1 MGKAIIT
8 HKSKEAQH
16 LLLKP
21 NTVNQLLKNT
31 VIFQEQEEV
40 TYICMVLKGR
50 ITAINHGS
58 RVVLTQ
64 GCMFG
69 IHDLFLGRYLSNYVV
84 SEDAVIFPF
93 QVRGVDS
100 LHEIF
105 AINKDYQGVIMYS
118 LCYYIR
124 ELSHVL
130 EEISRCDESLYE
142 YLKEEYSLYVKEGQ
156 SNKFH
161 VNALPKIEELEL
173 YSSEADYNHR
183 EAEFF
188 CECSNLPLVA
198 VKEFYGY
205 SESMTMAHI
214 EAASAILANLTL
226 ECLEITTHLEEAF
239 LLLMNNNEM
248 CLFKRTVAL
257 YQEFRKNGFINQG
270 LMRRIDDMVD
280 RINTVDKILSLYTNH
295 SVTLD
300 RKDFEERYL
309 SLVVGS
315 EPEETKKDETADI
328 KVMVD
333 SLRGSMGQII
343 RFVEL
348 EKEKE
353 LAFSKAVEY
362 FVNAEDR
369 LSPDDVM
376 RLSRKEITKYY
387 YEIYE
392 RAFLIS
398 YKKEKP
404 IPKAVDLFLKY
415 GLVDERLLTEQQL
428 YSLCKLDAGTTAGP
442 CRIYT
447 LYEWLSLI
455 MQGKR
460 EPSKSEF
467 DLDYTDNLRTMRK
480 KGEITEQEEKEL
492 RVNVEKKLHYEVTNM
507 FAYNNKLLNGQ
518 ISIFLPILY
527 KEQFY
532 NVIERAFVTKQRIND
547 SFEKVLQIDYSAF
560 HREALYVNAE
570 AGIEKEYIMK
580 QVLPEIIILPIAGSN
595 GSMWQ
600 EISDKRRT
608 NPGRFLFPH
617 FIDSNLDDVMI
628 RLFGR
633 FRWEL
638 CRSIQGTAWND
649 LKHKSLTSEYVD
661 YIQFY
666 RRNHDLSEERKEK
679 LKLQIQK
686 GRNNTREIFV
696 IDYEAWIKGEAFGA
710 IRLNK
715 VAREILATYCPFS
728 KEIREKMIM
737 QPLFVEAFG
746 KFQRNTAKKI
756 RELELRFHSLAK
768 EKIELTKELEDTM
781 SFYRNL

>member
-1 MGKAIIT
+1 M
-8 HKSKEAQH
+8 
-16 LLLKP
+16 LLKP
-21 NTVNQLLKNT
+21 NTVNQLLRGT

-58 RVVLTQ
+58 RIVLTQ

-69 IHDLFLGRYLSNYVV
+69 IHDLFLGRYLSNYVA
-84 SEDAVIFPF
+84 SEDVVIYPFP
-93 QVRGVDS
+93 VSGVDS

-105 AINKDYQGVIMYS
+105 AFNKDYQGVIIYS

-124 ELSHVL
+124 ELSRVL

-142 YLKEEYSLYVKEGQ
+142 YLKEEYAYYVKAGH
-156 SNKFH
+156 SNKFP
-161 VNALPKIEELEL
+161 VYALPKIEELVAYNSDIEF
-173 YSSEADYNHR
+173 NHR
-183 EAEFF
+183 EADFF
-188 CECSNLPLVA
+188 CECSNLPLTA
-198 VKEFYGY
+198 VKAFYGH
-205 SESMTMAHI
+205 SESMTMSHVE
-214 EAASAILANLTL
+214 EACSILANITL
-226 ECLEITTHLEEAF
+226 QCLEITSHLEEGF
-239 LLLMNNNEM
+239 LLLMNNSEM
-248 CLFKRTVAL
+248 CLFKREIAL
-257 YQEFRKNGFINQG
+257 YQDFKKDGFINQE
-270 LMRRIDDMVD
+270 LMHRIDNMVD
-280 RINTVDKILSLYTNH
+280 RINSIDKVLSLYTNH

-300 RKDFEERYL
+300 RKEFEELYL
-309 SLVVGS
+309 SLVVTS
-315 EPEETKKDETADI
+315 ESQETTKDETADI
-328 KVMVD
+328 KAMVD
-333 SLRGSMGQII
+333 SLSGSMRQIFSFI
-343 RFVEL
+343 EL

-353 LAFSKAVEY
+353 IAFSTAVEY

-369 LSPDDVM
+369 LSPDDEM
-376 RLSRKEITKYY
+376 RLKRKEITKYY

-392 RAFLIS
+392 RAFLIA
-398 YKKEKP
+398 YKKQKA
-404 IPKAVDLFLKY
+404 IPKVIDLFLKY

-428 YSLCKLDAGTTAGP
+428 YSLCKLDAGTTEGP

-455 MQGKR
+455 MQGKK

-467 DLDYTDNLRTMRK
+467 DLDYVDHLRTMRK
-480 KGEITEQEEKEL
+480 KGDITEKEEKEL
-492 RVNVEKKLHYEVTNM
+492 LVNVEKKLHYEITNM

-532 NVIERAFVTKQRIND
+532 NVIERAFVTKERIND
-547 SFEKVLQIDYSAF
+547 SFSKVLEIDYSAF
-560 HREALYVNAE
+560 HREALYVNVE

-580 QVLPEIIILPIAGSN
+580 QVLPEIIILPISGSN

-600 EISDKRRT
+600 EISGKRRN

-617 FIDSNLDDVMI
+617 FIDSNLDDIMI

-638 CRSIQGTAWND
+638 CRCIQGTAWND

-696 IDYEAWIKGEAFGA
+696 LDYEAWIKGEAFGA

-715 VAREILATYCPFS
+715 VARELLATYCPFS
-728 KEIREKMIM
+728 KEIREKLIM

-746 KFQRNTAKKI
+746 RFQRNTAKKL
-756 RELELRFHSLAK
+756 RELELRFHALAK
-768 EKIELTKELEDTM
+768 ERIELTKELENTM
-781 SFYRNL
+781 SFYRDL

>member
-1 MGKAIIT
+1 
-8 HKSKEAQH
+8 

-58 RVVLTQ
+58 RIVLTQ

-69 IHDLFLGRYLSNYVV
+69 IHDLFLGRYLSNYVA
-84 SEDAVIFPF
+84 SEDAVIYPFP
-93 QVRGVDS
+93 VSGVDS

-105 AINKDYQGVIMYS
+105 AFNKDYQGVIIYS

-124 ELSHVL
+124 ELSQVL
-130 EEISRCDESLYE
+130 EEISRCDESLFD
-142 YLKEEYSLYVKEGQ
+142 YLKDEYSYY
-156 SNKFH
+156 
-161 VNALPKIEELEL
+161 VNAGHSSKLPVYAIPKIEELEG
-173 YSSEADYNHR
+173 YNSEVEFNHR
-183 EAEFF
+183 EADFF
-188 CECSNLPLVA
+188 CECSNLPLAA
-198 VKEFYGY
+198 VKTFYGH
-205 SESMTMAHI
+205 SESMTMAHV
-214 EAASAILANLTL
+214 EDACAILANLTL
-226 ECLEITTHLEEAF
+226 NCQEVNVHLEDTF
-239 LLLMNNNEM
+239 KLLMNNSEM
-248 CLFKRTVAL
+248 CLFKRTIAL
-257 YQEFRKNGFINQG
+257 YQDFKKDGLVNQE
-270 LMRRIDDMVD
+270 LMRRIDNMVD
-280 RINTVDKILSLYTNH
+280 RINSVDKILSLYTNH
-295 SVTLD
+295 SVTLE
-300 RKDFEERYL
+300 RKEFEELYL
-309 SLVVGS
+309 SLVVET
-315 EPEETKKDETADI
+315 EPEETTNNDTADI
-328 KVMVD
+328 KAMVD
-333 SLRGSMGQII
+333 SLHGSMRQIFN
-343 RFVEL
+343 FVEL
-348 EKEKE
+348 EKEKVI
-353 LAFSKAVEY
+353 AFTKAVDY

-369 LSPDDVM
+369 LSPDDEM
-376 RLSRKEITKYY
+376 RLKRREITKLY

-398 YKKEKP
+398 YKKQKA
-404 IPKAVDLFLKY
+404 IPKAIELFLRY
-415 GLVDERLLTEQQL
+415 GFVDERLLTEQQL
-428 YSLCKLDAGTTAGP
+428 HSLCKLDAGTNEGP

-467 DLDYTDNLRTMRK
+467 DLEYVDHLRALRK
-480 KGEITEQEEKEL
+480 KGEITESVEKEL
-492 RVNVEKKLHYEVTNM
+492 LVDVDKKLHYEVTNM

-518 ISIFLPILY
+518 ISIFIPILY

-532 NVIERAFVTKQRIND
+532 NVVERAMLTKQKIND
-547 SFEKVLQIDYSAF
+547 SFEKVLAIDYSAF
-560 HREALYVNAE
+560 HRESLYVNAE

-580 QVLPEIIILPIAGSN
+580 QVLPEIIILPVAGSN

-600 EISDKRRT
+600 EISIKRRN
-608 NPGRFLFPH
+608 NPGRFLFPQ
-617 FIDSNLDDVMI
+617 FIDSNLDDIMI
-628 RLFGR
+628 KLFAR

-638 CRSIQGTAWND
+638 CRCIQGTAWND

-696 IDYEAWIKGEAFGA
+696 IDYEAWIKGEASGA

-715 VAREILATYCPFS
+715 VARDLLATYCPFS
-728 KEIREKMIM
+728 KEIREKLAT
-737 QPLFVEAFG
+737 QPLFVEAFARY
-746 KFQRNTAKKI
+746 QRNTTKKI
-756 RELELRFHSLAK
+756 RELELRFHALTK

-781 SFYRNL
+781 SFYREL

>member
-1 MGKAIIT
+1 M
-8 HKSKEAQH
+8 
-16 LLLKP
+16 LLKP
-21 NTVNQLLKNT
+21 NTVNQILKGT

-58 RVVLTQ
+58 RIVLTQ

-69 IHDLFLGRYLSNYVV
+69 IHDLFLGRYLSNYVA
-84 SEDAVIFPF
+84 SEDVVIYPFP
-93 QVRGVDS
+93 VSGVDS

-105 AINKDYQGVIMYS
+105 AFNKDYQGVIIYS

-124 ELSHVL
+124 ELSRVF
-130 EEISRCDESLYE
+130 EEISRCDESLYD
-142 YLKEEYSLYVKEGQ
+142 YLKDEYSYYVKEGH
-156 SNKFH
+156 NYKLP
-161 VNALPKIEELEL
+161 VYALPNIEELVV
-173 YSSEADYNHR
+173 YSSDIEFNHR
-183 EAEFF
+183 EADFF
-188 CECSNLPLVA
+188 CECSNLPLAA
-198 VKEFYGY
+198 VKTFYGH

-214 EAASAILANLTL
+214 ENACSILANLTL
-226 ECLEITTHLEEAF
+226 VCLEITSHLEEAF
-239 LLLMNNNEM
+239 LLLMNSSEM
-248 CLFKRTVAL
+248 CLFKRTIAL
-257 YQEFRKNGFINQG
+257 YQDLKKNGFINQE
-270 LMRRIDDMVD
+270 LMRRIDNMVD
-280 RINTVDKILSLYTNH
+280 RINSIDKVLSLNTNH
-295 SVTLD
+295 SVILD
-300 RKDFEERYL
+300 RKDFEELYL

-315 EPEETKKDETADI
+315 ESEETTRDETADI
-328 KVMVD
+328 KLMVD
-333 SLRGSMGQII
+333 SLSGSMRQIFSFI
-343 RFVEL
+343 EL

-353 LAFSKAVEY
+353 EAFLKAVEY

-369 LSPDDVM
+369 LSPDDEM
-376 RLSRKEITKYY
+376 RLKRKEITKYY

-398 YKKEKP
+398 YKKQKA
-404 IPKAVDLFLKY
+404 IPKAIDLLLRY
-415 GLVDERLLTEQQL
+415 GFVDERLLTEQQL
-428 YSLCKLDAGTTAGP
+428 YSLCKLDAGSTEGP

-447 LYEWLSLI
+447 LYEWFSLI

-467 DLDYTDNLRTMRK
+467 DLDYVDYLRTMRK
-480 KGEITEQEEKEL
+480 RNEITEKEEKEL
-492 RVNVEKKLHYEVTNM
+492 LVDVEKKLHYEVTNM

-532 NVIERAFVTKQRIND
+532 NVVERAIVTKQRIND
-547 SFEKVLQIDYSAF
+547 SFSKVLEIDYCAF

-600 EISDKRRT
+600 EISDKRRN

-638 CRSIQGTAWND
+638 CRCIQGTAWND

-666 RRNHDLSEERKEK
+666 RRNHELSEDRKEK

-715 VAREILATYCPFS
+715 VARELLATYCPFS
-728 KEIREKMIM
+728 KGIREKLIT

-746 KFQRNTAKKI
+746 RFQRNTAKKL
-756 RELELRFHSLAK
+756 RELELRFHALAK
-768 EKIELTKELEDTM
+768 ERIEPTKELEDTM
-781 SFYRNL
+781 SFYLDL

>member
-1 MGKAIIT
+1 
-8 HKSKEAQH
+8 

-58 RVVLTQ
+58 RIVLTQ

-69 IHDLFLGRYLSNYVV
+69 IHDLFLGRYLSNYVA
-84 SEDAVIFPF
+84 SEDAVIYPFP
-93 QVRGVDS
+93 VSGVDS

-105 AINKDYQGVIMYS
+105 AFNKDYQGVIIYS

-124 ELSHVL
+124 ELSQVL
-130 EEISRCDESLYE
+130 EEISRCDESLFE
-142 YLKEEYSLYVKEGQ
+142 YLKDEYSYY
-156 SNKFH
+156 
-161 VNALPKIEELEL
+161 VNAGHSSKLPVYAIPKFEELEG
-173 YSSEADYNHR
+173 YNSEVEFNHR
-183 EAEFF
+183 EADFF
-188 CECSNLPLVA
+188 CECSNLPLAA
-198 VKEFYGY
+198 VKTFYGH
-205 SESMTMAHI
+205 SESMTMAHV
-214 EAASAILANLTL
+214 EDACAILANLTL
-226 ECLEITTHLEEAF
+226 NCQEVTVHLEDTF
-239 LLLMNNNEM
+239 KLLMNNSEM
-248 CLFKRTVAL
+248 CLFKRTIAL
-257 YQEFRKNGFINQG
+257 YQDFKKDGLVNQE
-270 LMRRIDDMVD
+270 LMRRIDNMVD
-280 RINTVDKILSLYTNH
+280 RINSVDKILSLYTNH
-295 SVTLD
+295 SVTLE
-300 RKDFEERYL
+300 RKEFEELYL
-309 SLVVGS
+309 SLVVET
-315 EPEETKKDETADI
+315 EPEETTNNDTADI
-328 KVMVD
+328 KAMVD
-333 SLRGSMGQII
+333 SLHGSMRQIFN
-343 RFVEL
+343 FVEL

-353 LAFSKAVEY
+353 VPFTKAVDY

-369 LSPDDVM
+369 LSPDDEM
-376 RLSRKEITKYY
+376 RLKRREITKLY

-398 YKKEKP
+398 YKKQKA
-404 IPKAVDLFLKY
+404 IPKAIDLFLRY
-415 GLVDERLLTEQQL
+415 GFVDERLLTEQQL
-428 YSLCKLDAGTTAGP
+428 HSLCKLDAGTNEGP

-447 LYEWLSLI
+447 LYEWFSLI

-467 DLDYTDNLRTMRK
+467 DLEYVDHLRALRK
-480 KGEITEQEEKEL
+480 KGEITESVEKEL
-492 RVNVEKKLHYEVTNM
+492 LVDVEKKLHYEVTNM

-518 ISIFLPILY
+518 ISIFIPILY

-532 NVIERAFVTKQRIND
+532 NVVERAMLTKQKIND
-547 SFEKVLQIDYSAF
+547 SFEKVLAIDYSAF
-560 HREALYVNAE
+560 HRESLYVNAE

-580 QVLPEIIILPIAGSN
+580 QVLPEIIILPVVGSN

-600 EISDKRRT
+600 EISIKRRN
-608 NPGRFLFPH
+608 NPGRFLFPQ
-617 FIDSNLDDVMI
+617 FIDSNLDDIMI
-628 RLFGR
+628 KLFAR

-638 CRSIQGTAWND
+638 CRCIQGTAWND

-696 IDYEAWIKGEAFGA
+696 IDYEAWIKGEASGA

-715 VAREILATYCPFS
+715 VARDLLATYCPFS
-728 KEIREKMIM
+728 KEIREKLAT
-737 QPLFVEAFG
+737 QPLFVEAFARY
-746 KFQRNTAKKI
+746 QRNTTKKI
-756 RELELRFHSLAK
+756 RELELRFHALTK

-781 SFYRNL
+781 SFYREL